1 MFPPNFRHIH
11 IVVFPPNSTPH
22 LLAKF
27 RFFPPKF
34 LPYSATTYGQT
45 AITIAIDVASPRFTP
60 SPSLPPTSL
69 RYLVGIGLLRR
80 RGLLNQPKP
89 TTDALLNNSLYH
101 ADDNSGWGGS
111 K

>member
-1 MFPPNFRHIH
+1 MFPPNFRHI
-11 IVVFPPNSTPH
+11 VVFPPNSY

-27 RFFPPKF
+27 LFFPPKV
-34 LPYSATTYGQT
+34 LPNSATIYGQT
-45 AITIAIDVASPRFTP
+45 AITIAIDVASPHHHHHHFRR
-60 SPSLPPTSL
+60 PTSL
-69 RYLVGIGLLRR
+69 RYLVGVVLLRR